1 MKQWRRVAL
10 PNVFT
15 LGSIFCRVSA
25 NFYCIDGFNSLTG
38 DPGRAPW
45 LIIAAAL
52 LDCIDGKI
60 ARFSQGATTFG
71 VELDSLADVISFGV
85 APAVLVYTLRPF
97 GDITWVLCLLFLMCG
112 AIRLARYNVM
122 TFRQVDRINQ
132 EKDNFMGLPIPVAAI
147 AVASYVIFCWDRW
160 EELHME
166 GPFMGFLLLLSL
178 LMISPL
184 SYRTLPS
191 LAFKSKWSILKLII
205 MGGALGVLIW
215 NPQVTI
221 FPIVLL
227 YIFSGIAAWGI
238 HIIRHDEDIALSVE
252 E

>member
-1 MKQWRRVAL
+1 
-10 PNVFT
+10 
-15 LGSIFCRVSA
+15 
-25 NFYCIDGFNSLTG
+25 
-38 DPGRAPW
+38 
-45 LIIAAAL
+45 
-52 LDCIDGKI
+52 
-60 ARFSQGATTFG
+60 
-71 VELDSLADVISFGV
+71 
-85 APAVLVYTLRPF
+85 
-97 GDITWVLCLLFLMCG
+97 
-112 AIRLARYNVM
+112 
-122 TFRQVDRINQ
+122 
-132 EKDNFMGLPIPVAAI
+132 
-147 AVASYVIFCWDRW
+147 
-160 EELHME
+160 
-166 GPFMGFLLLLSL
+166 MGFLLLLSL

-205 MGGALGVLIW
+205 MGGALVVLIW